1 MHYTMYS
8 RESIYTILASSSSIS
23 ILLLNIMHTPVCIL
37 LLAVIV

>member
-23 ILLLNIMHTPVCIL
+23 ILLLNIMHMYTTTR
-37 LLAVIV
+37 AVIV